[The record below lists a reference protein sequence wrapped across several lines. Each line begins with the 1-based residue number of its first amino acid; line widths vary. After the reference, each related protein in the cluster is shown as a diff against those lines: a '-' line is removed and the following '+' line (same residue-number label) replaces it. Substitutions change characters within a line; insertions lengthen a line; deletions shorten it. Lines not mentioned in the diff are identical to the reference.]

1 MLSTRV
7 VFNLRETANAVFI
20 IVNSA
25 TRKVVSDVDLDHTR
39 IVISLRQ
46 SHRRVSIFGS
56 PIVARR
62 IDRVALSTVL
72 LQLTF
77 ESF

>member
-1 MLSTRV
+1 M
-7 VFNLRETANAVFI
+7 RETANAVFI
-20 IVNSA
+20 IVHSA

-39 IVISLRQ
+39 IVMRVVMSLRQ